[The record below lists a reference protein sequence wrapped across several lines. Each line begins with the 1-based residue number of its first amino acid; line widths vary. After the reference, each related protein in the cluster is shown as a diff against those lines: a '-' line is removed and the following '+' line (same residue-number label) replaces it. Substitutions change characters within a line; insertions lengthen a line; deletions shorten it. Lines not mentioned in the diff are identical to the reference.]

1 MSVTIAAEPSPLRV
15 DDGGT
20 IRVGATRVTLDT
32 LVAAF
37 SAGSTPEQIAQD
49 YPPLDLA
56 DIYAAIAYYLRHEK
70 ELNEY
75 LAKPQGAAERSRQR
89 NEHLYSRGVR
99 ERLLARRNAHP
110 TPISVHEI

>member
-1 MSVTIAAEPSPLRV
+1 MSVTIATEPSPLRV

-32 LVAAF
+32 LIAAF
-37 SAGSTPEQIAQD
+37 DAGATPEQIAQD

-70 ELNEY
+70 ELDEY
-75 LAKPQGAAERSRQR
+75 LAKLQDAAERSRER
-89 NEHLYSRGVR
+89 NEHLYARGVR
-99 ERLLARRNAHP
+99 ERLQARRNAQP
-110 TPISVHEI
+110 PN

>member
-20 IRVGATRVTLDT
+20 IRIGTTRVTLDT
-32 LVAAF
+32 LIAAF
-37 SAGSTPEQIAQD
+37 SAGGTPEQIAQD

-56 DIYAAIAYYLRHEK
+56 DIYASIAYYLRHEK

-75 LAKPQGAAERSRQR
+75 LAKRQDAAEQSRQR
-89 NEHLYSRGVR
+89 NEHLYARGVR
-99 ERLLARRNAHP
+99 ERLQARRDAQPKN
-110 TPISVHEI
+110 